1 MEDIERKLVK
11 AKEFISMA
19 KQNFEKNL
27 YQLVCLQ
34 SNQAVEIMLKALI
47 KQKTGKYPLE
57 HHVDVLIERMGR
69 DGIITKEKH
78 DTLLNLAKELDYNY
92 KCACNISDQMGEYTR
107 ESAEKCITISEKM
120 IEILQREVIHS

>member
-69 DGIITKEKH
+69 DKSELRAEMQQLRTELIERMESQKTDLVKWMVGISIAFTTVIIT
-78 DTLLNLAKELDYNY
+78 AMW
-92 KCACNISDQMGEYTR
+92 A
-107 ESAEKCITISEKM
+107 
-120 IEILQREVIHS
+120 ILSFAR